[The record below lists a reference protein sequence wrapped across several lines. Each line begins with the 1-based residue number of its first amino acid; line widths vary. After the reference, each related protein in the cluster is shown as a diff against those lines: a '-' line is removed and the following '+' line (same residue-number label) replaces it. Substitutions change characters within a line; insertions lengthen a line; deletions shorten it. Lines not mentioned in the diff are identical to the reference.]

1 LNLEERKLLRK
12 VSLFSDLDESLFD
25 ILIEVIEVRSF
36 PKNKIIF
43 FEGDSGSALYFI
55 KSGKV
60 KVSKLSEAGREIIVH
75 ILGPGDI
82 FAEVTLF
89 QKDAVYPATA
99 EVIEDA
105 VIGMIRNKNLEK
117 LVLEN
122 PQMALEL
129 IRALTNKITTIQ
141 ERIRHL
147 GANDAVERTIQ
158 VLLALSNGHGNKTQN
173 GIELCV
179 NITRQ
184 DLAAFVG
191 TTRETISRI
200 LSKLN
205 QAGVIDISGKSIVI
219 TDMEGLKDWVY

>member
-1 LNLEERKLLRK
+1 MEEKKLLRK
-12 VSLFSDLDESLFD
+12 VNLFSDLDDNLLD
-25 ILIEVIEVRSF
+25 LVMKVIEVKSF
-36 PKNKIIF
+36 EKNQIIF
-43 FEGDSGSALYFI
+43 YEGDPGSALYFI
-55 KSGKV
+55 KSGQV
-60 KVSKLSEAGREIIVH
+60 KISRILENGREIILH
-75 ILGPGDI
+75 ILGSGDI

-89 QKDAVYPATA
+89 QKNAIYPATA

-129 IRALTNKITTIQ
+129 IRAFTDKIMTIQ
-141 ERIRHL
+141 ERVRHL

-158 VLLALSNGHGNKTQN
+158 VLLALSQGHGSKTQK

-184 DLAAFVG
+184 DLAALVG

-205 QAGVIDISGKSIVI
+205 QANVIDISGKSIII
-219 TDMEGLKDWVY
+219 TDFEGLRKWL

>member
-1 LNLEERKLLRK
+1 MDVKNQAFLKKVGLFKDLDDNLLNLI
-12 VSLFSDLDESLFD
+12 SG
-25 ILIEVIEVRSF
+25 VIEEKSF
-36 PKNKIIF
+36 PKGKIIF
-43 FEGDSGSALYFI
+43 MEGDPGSALYFV

-60 KVSKLSEAGREIIVH
+60 KISKVSETGREIIIH
-75 ILGPGDI
+75 ILGTGDI

-89 QKDAVYPATA
+89 QEKSTYPASA

-105 VIGMIRNKNLEK
+105 EIGMIKNDK
-117 LVLEN
+117 LEN
-122 PQMALEL
+122 LVSANPRIALQL
-129 IRALTNKITTIQ
+129 IRALTGKILTIQ

-158 VLLALSNGHGNKTQN
+158 VLIALAEGHGRKTKA
-173 GIELCV
+173 GTELCV

-205 QAGVIDISGKSIVI
+205 QAEVVDISGKSIVI
-219 TDMEGLKDWVY
+219 TDMEGLKNWV